1 MTPAQAALVAA
12 AQRELENDADIEAA
26 WLAGSLGRGMGDAFS
41 DVDILALVANGRLG
55 EVSTRWARDAD
66 AITPIVYI
74 NSLFGGRVLNAI
86 TPDWQR
92 FDLTFIEPAQLDRY
106 DRRRLTPLFNRGRAE
121 PPMGG
126 ADPYRTSPHT
136 LRALVE
142 EFIRVLGLA
151 PVGIGRGE
159 HIVALSGVELLR
171 QMALNLMLEE
181 NGVSLSDRGG
191 ALRRNPLL
199 TAEQRLELESV
210 PPIWADRAAIVA
222 AQARLAS
229 IFLPRAQRLAERI
242 GMAWPQAFEDA
253 TRRHLEAELGLKF

>member
-1 MTPAQAALVAA
+1 MRPMFSRSQAQPPV
-12 AQRELENDADIEAA
+12 R
-26 WLAGSLGRGMGDAFS
+26 
-41 DVDILALVANGRLG
+41 
-55 EVSTRWARDAD
+55 
-66 AITPIVYI
+66 
-74 NSLFGGRVLNAI
+74 NA
-86 TPDWQR
+86 
-92 FDLTFIEPAQLDRY
+92 E
-106 DRRRLTPLFNRGRAE
+106 
-121 PPMGG
+121 
-126 ADPYRTSPHT
+126 PYRTSADT

-181 NGVSLSDRGG
+181 NGVSQSDRGG

-199 TAEQRLELESV
+199 TAEQRGELESV
-210 PPIWADRAAIVA
+210 PPVWAGRESILA
-222 AQARLAS
+222 AQARLAR
-229 IFLPRAQRLAERI
+229 IFLPRARRLAANI